1 MGSVTMALN
10 TVILSL
16 SIIGNSGPCLACWS
30 REKSCCLNVSSP
42 SGNLSSP
49 SGNMSSFLGN
59 NSSAMEDLGRL
70 HTRFAK
76 QWIGQ
81 KKAKEEKRKMTRQ
94 EIGGSHEESATEN
107 IFRKRFHRHDEKV
120 SRDNNDT
127 RSS

>member
-16 SIIGNSGPCLACWS
+16 SILGNSGPCLACWS

-42 SGNLSSP
+42 SGNLSS
-49 SGNMSSFLGN
+49 SSGN

-94 EIGGSHEESATEN
+94 EIGGSHEEAATEN

-120 SRDNNDT
+120 SRDNNNT